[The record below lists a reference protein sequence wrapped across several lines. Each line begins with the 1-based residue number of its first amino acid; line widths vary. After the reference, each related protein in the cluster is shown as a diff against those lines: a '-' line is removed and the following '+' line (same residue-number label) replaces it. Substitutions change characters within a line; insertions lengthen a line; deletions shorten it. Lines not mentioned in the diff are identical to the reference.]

1 MTVCFLPVQV
11 LAQAGLRL
19 HIATRFLPFDYTIN
33 NSTYVNSIYDN
44 DTFDRCI
51 IMPYTV
57 TRHAKERRHR
67 ERQRYAAGMLLFDAA
82 LRRKRTFMRG
92 GVAR

>member
-1 MTVCFLPVQV
+1 MGAFGMIAQFVYV
-11 LAQAGLRL
+11 LGETLCPLFA
-19 HIATRFLPFDYTIN
+19 YTIN

-67 ERQRYAAGMLLFDAA
+67 ERQRYAAGKLLLA
-82 LRRKRTFMRG
+82 
-92 GVAR
+92 